1 MRGKYLDDFIKD
13 CSGRYIYRGSVYT
26 YAETNSLPRRKA
38 VAYLRL
44 LTAAAFALAL
54 AQGCI
59 PADGMLGCVY
69 VLVPYC
75 GELFSAGSA
84 LWALFPL
91 GSGDAIRQYNFAV
104 SAEVLPRRALL
115 TAVFAALTLAGEGVY
130 LIIHGTDNALCIA
143 LLVLFMILAG
153 AAAMYLRRFVLTLR
167 WEKENTAD

>member
-13 CSGRYIYRGSVYT
+13 CSGRYIYRGSVYA
-26 YAETNSLPRRKA
+26 YAKTNSLSRRKA
-38 VAYLRL
+38 VTYLWL
-44 LTAAAFALAL
+44 LTAAMFASAL

-75 GELFSAGSA
+75 AQLISAGSA
-84 LWALFPL
+84 LWAMLQL
-91 GSGDAIRQYNFAV
+91 GSGDGIRQYNFAV
-104 SAEVLPRRALL
+104 SAEALPRRALL
-115 TAVFAALTLAGEGVY
+115 TAVFAALTLAGECIY
-130 LIIHGTDNALCIA
+130 LVAHGTDNALRIA

-153 AAAMYLRRFVLTLR
+153 AAAMLLRRFVLTLR